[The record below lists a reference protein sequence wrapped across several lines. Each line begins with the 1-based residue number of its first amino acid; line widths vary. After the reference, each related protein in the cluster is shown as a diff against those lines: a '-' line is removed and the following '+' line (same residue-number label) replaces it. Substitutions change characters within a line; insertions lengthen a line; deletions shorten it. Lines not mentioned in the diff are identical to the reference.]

1 MKSYH
6 QIALL
11 VFTSITLCIADSVES
26 LNKFNSSDELVL
38 ETRAGVPGW
47 ARKYTRSR
55 TGCPCW
61 WDLTLGDICACCKD
75 FRGKLGQPCG
85 YPLHNYCQKKSSYGC
100 PGLLPQSKG
109 GVDYERYTLST
120 RGYPCHYDK
129 SDVSCAWCAPGYQQ
143 CGKAGSWAN
152 DYLKKNRKLKK
163 SWQKQN
169 TCLPVLNGDRKSYAK
184 KPWVVCVGQV
194 QDCNKRGSEC
204 DINADCLDT
213 GIKKEISRGNI
224 WSVHRCACK
233 DGFVG
238 NGITCADETTGI
250 VTRPGVELKAKL
262 TTDVYEQ
269 YKLDINAE
277 IPNHDNFMDTLDD
290 LLDGGSCGG
299 GCNADVVTCPTKM
312 TLREGIWQV

>member
-100 PGLLPQSKG
+100 PGK
-109 GVDYERYTLST
+109 
-120 RGYPCHYDK
+120 H
-129 SDVSCAWCAPGYQQ
+129 
-143 CGKAGSWAN
+143 
-152 DYLKKNRKLKK
+152 
-163 SWQKQN
+163 
-169 TCLPVLNGDRKSYAK
+169 
-184 KPWVVCVGQV
+184 
-194 QDCNKRGSEC
+194 EC
-204 DINADCLDT
+204 D
-213 GIKKEISRGNI
+213 NI
-224 WSVHRCACK
+224 
-233 DGFVG
+233 
-238 NGITCADETTGI
+238 
-250 VTRPGVELKAKL
+250 
-262 TTDVYEQ
+262 
-269 YKLDINAE
+269 DI
-277 IPNHDNFMDTLDD
+277 FY
-290 LLDGGSCGG
+290 
-299 GCNADVVTCPTKM
+299 
-312 TLREGIWQV
+312 